1 MQIKQRRWFYVS
13 IMIFIVAIFAMQ
25 ACKKGDPKP
34 PEGAVA
40 MVNGE
45 ILTQEEFDS
54 ELSMM
59 QKQFASMGQSEND
72 EQLAKIKSNILE
84 NLIARKVLSQE
95 SKKKGVEADEAAIEE
110 RLAGIKQRFAQQEGS
125 FEKML
130 EEMHLTEAG
139 LKDQLRSGMVIQE
152 LINQE
157 VVNHIEVSD
166 QESRAYSDENPQL
179 FKQPEKVQ
187 ASHILIKVEPEGD
200 EAKKAEAL
208 EKIKKVQ
215 NELKKGGDFAEL
227 AKQHSQ
233 CPSSAKGGDLGFF
246 ARGQMVKPFENA
258 AFSLKKGERS
268 DIVETRFGYH
278 LIRSGDRTPET
289 TNAYADV
296 KDRLAE
302 YLKRMKADT
311 EAQKYVEGLKEA
323 ATIERFLPED
333 NTEENAE

>member
-1 MQIKQRRWFYVS
+1 MQKIKRRWFS
-13 IMIFIVAIFAMQ
+13 ISVVIVVVMIFAMQ
-25 ACKKGDPKP
+25 ACKKGEEKP

-45 ILTQEEFDS
+45 IITQEQFDS

-59 QKQFASMGQSEND
+59 QKQFANMGQSEND

-84 NLIARKVLSQE
+84 NLIAREVLSQE
-95 SKKKGVEADEAAIEE
+95 SRKKGIEADEATIDE
-110 RLAGIKQRFAQQEGS
+110 RLANIKQRFAQEGS

-130 EEMHLTEAG
+130 EEMHLTEAD
-139 LKDQLRSGMVIQE
+139 LKDQLRNGMIIQK

-166 QESRAYSDENPQL
+166 QESRDYYDKNPAL

-200 EAKKAEAL
+200 ETKKAEAL
-208 EKIKKVQ
+208 EKIKKIQ
-215 NELKKGGDFAEL
+215 KELKKGGDFAEL
-227 AKQHSQ
+227 AKQHSE

-246 ARGQMVKPFENA
+246 ARGQMVKPFEDA
-258 AFSLKKGERS
+258 AFSLKKGETS

-278 LIRSGDRTPET
+278 LIRAGDRTQET
-289 TNAYADV
+289 TSAYDDV
-296 KDRLAE
+296 KEKLAE

-323 ATIERFLPED
+323 AQIERFLPAA
-333 NTEENAE
+333 NTEEKAE